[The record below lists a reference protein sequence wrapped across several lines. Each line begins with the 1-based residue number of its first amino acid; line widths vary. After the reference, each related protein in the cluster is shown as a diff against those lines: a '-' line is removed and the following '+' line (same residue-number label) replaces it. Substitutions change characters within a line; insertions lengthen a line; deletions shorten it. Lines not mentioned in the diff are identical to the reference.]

1 MKRINIQKCQTFYF
15 KTSIDNEEDKHPE
28 MPNNFKTS
36 LIILR
41 RLLIMKR
48 INIQKCQTFYFKTS
62 IDNEEDKHPEMTN
75 ILF

>member
-28 MPNNFKTS
+28 MLNMTS
-36 LIILR
+36 
-41 RLLIMKR
+41 KHW
-48 INIQKCQTFYFKTS
+48 QTYFKTS
-62 IDNEEDKHPEMTN
+62 IDNEEDKHPEMPN

>member
-1 MKRINIQKCQTFYF
+1 MKRINIQKWQTFYF

-28 MPNNFKTS
+28 MTNNFKTS
-36 LIILR
+36 IDK

-62 IDNEEDKHPEMTN
+62 IDNEEDKHPEMPN

>member
-28 MPNNFKTS
+28 MPN
-36 LIILR
+36 
-41 RLLIMKR
+41 
-48 INIQKCQTFYFKTS
+48 
-62 IDNEEDKHPEMTN
+62 